1 MIAYDH
7 DGGSIA
13 VGPHPDVTGW
23 SDRYQSTVG
32 ACFLKAKT
40 ASYEANLIQM
50 LVEFH
55 HAWCGMA
62 CRYGQPTQRS
72 GTSMS
77 IERQWQQTCQSQ
89 ERCSIMLSDGRCR
102 RETGALR
109 TRMTRASTVRLVS
122 PRLLSEYCTVEGGK
136 CANRGCEL
144 PQLACTRH
152 CRNAEIADVHV
163 IDGVPPGAVALRQNG
178 PRRARLD

>member
-55 HAWCGMA
+55 HAV
-62 CRYGQPTQRS
+62 
-72 GTSMS
+72 
-77 IERQWQQTCQSQ
+77 
-89 ERCSIMLSDGRCR
+89 
-102 RETGALR
+102 
-109 TRMTRASTVRLVS
+109 VR
-122 PRLLSEYCTVEGGK
+122 
-136 CANRGCEL
+136 
-144 PQLACTRH
+144 
-152 CRNAEIADVHV
+152 
-163 IDGVPPGAVALRQNG
+163 DGVPVRAAHAAFWNVDEYREAMAADVPKPRAVLDHVE
-178 PRRARLD
+178 RRKVSP